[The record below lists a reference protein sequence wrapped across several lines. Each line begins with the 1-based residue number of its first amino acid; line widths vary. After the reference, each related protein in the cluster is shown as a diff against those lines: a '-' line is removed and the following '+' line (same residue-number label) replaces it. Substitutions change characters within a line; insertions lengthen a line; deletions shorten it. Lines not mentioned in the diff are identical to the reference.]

1 MVGFCSEF
9 YQDLGALS
17 SAAAKLHAA
26 LEWDRKTHE
35 HGTDWTCTRRFYGD
49 ATDPRK
55 RPASPSTT
63 PSRTVF
69 AISGLKWTSISF
81 HPLHA
86 RSCPKH
92 SQMNSLNLLNSARQV
107 LQ

>member
-9 YQDLGALS
+9 YQDLG
-17 SAAAKLHAA
+17 A

-55 RPASPSTT
+55 RPASPSTK